1 MAKTTLIITTR
12 DRPNY
17 LRLVLESVFRQ
28 TRPFDTVIVSDNSSS
43 KSFKEQ
49 NKVVLVPFLE
59 KYREILSLIPTPQ
72 DFASDVHTKFIQEN
86 YVGHTES
93 CVLFH
98 DDDELLPHYHETIIK
113 PFKIQKNIVAVG
125 CNALKLKNKIPV
137 RGTVMRQNK
146 GTKTIKGSQ
155 ELLKPYME
163 VGPLST
169 PPLCSYIFKSGV
181 FKSISFD
188 SKHGGKYS
196 DLVALSEAATFG
208 PIVWIYQPLMRYR
221 IHSMQNSQEV
231 STLDFRNLLNYMI
244 KKGKFDTDSIYI
256 QSYRFKHMRLKL
268 KFLFATR
275 KWRSVQIISKFIICF
290 ILKRLIWRKQTYGY
304 IWRNINCK

>member
-86 YVGHTES
+86 YVGHTEF

-113 PFKIQKNIVAVG
+113 PFNIQKNIVAVG